1 MKQLVNPSFV
11 KSVENQSIP
20 LYCYMFE
27 SDFSKSSGAPTI
39 TSEKVPCEERLTH
52 SPGCNY
58 VSQASPFDPPTP
70 SPTICI
76 YIRLIIN
83 NHVMRSHVLV
93 MSSSQLAA
101 SSKQM
106 RYITCYLL
114 QLKFW
119 FSVVLKTT
127 VVIFLGR
134 YGCIS
139 YLLFCHIA
147 CVKVSIS
154 EIIITQY

>member
-1 MKQLVNPSFV
+1 MTNFLNLQTFRGIFPSETEVIATIGCQNNKLNTYCILSEIRQLVKPSFV
-11 KSVENQSIP
+11 KSLGKSINIFTDIK
-20 LYCYMFE
+20 FE
-27 SDFSKSSGAPTI
+27 SNFSKSSGGPTI
-39 TSEKVPCEERLTH
+39 TLGTVPCEERLTH
-52 SPGCNY
+52 SPRCNY

-70 SPTICI
+70 SPPICI

-93 MSSSQLAA
+93 MSSSQLVA

-119 FSVVLKTT
+119 FS
-127 VVIFLGR
+127 F
-134 YGCIS
+134 
-139 YLLFCHIA
+139 
-147 CVKVSIS
+147 
-154 EIIITQY
+154 